1 MRSLAPLLAAA
12 CAAGCASL
20 PPNAPG
26 APSSLAAATA
36 HAAKQAAGDVARR
49 AAGPHMSPH
58 DVAASAM
65 PMPAAPS
72 AQPENRGANA
82 LWQAGARNF
91 FNDQRARRIGDI
103 LTVRIDI
110 SDRASVSNESERR
123 RQSNTSIGVPNLF
136 GLERTAQ
143 RAAGGAFDP
152 ATLVEAEGTSRSQGQ
167 GSIAR
172 EDRVT
177 LTVAAVVSDI
187 LPNGNFVISGRQEVL
202 VNAELRELTVAGVI
216 RPEDVAADNTIRH
229 TQIAEARIHYGGRGQ
244 ITAAQR
250 PGWGQRVV
258 DAVSPW

>member
-1 MRSLAPLLAAA
+1 MRALAPLLAAA

-20 PPNAPG
+20 PPNAPA
-26 APSSLAAATA
+26 APASLAAATA
-36 HAAKQAAGDVARR
+36 NAAKQAAGELARR
-49 AAGPHMSPH
+49 TGGPQLSPH
-58 DVAASAM
+58 EVAAASMAM
-65 PMPAAPS
+65 PALTSEPQS
-72 AQPENRGANA
+72 RGANA
-82 LWQAGARNF
+82 LWQADARNF
-91 FNDQRARRIGDI
+91 FNDQRARRVGDI

-110 SDRASVSNESERR
+110 SDRANVSNQSDRR
-123 RQSNTSIGVPNLF
+123 RQSNTTVGVPNLL

-152 ATLVEAEGTSRSQGQ
+152 ATLIEAEGTSRSQGQ

-187 LPNGNFVISGRQEVL
+187 LPNGNFVISGRQEVM

-229 TQIAEARIHYGGRGQ
+229 AQIAEARIHYGGRGQ
-244 ITAAQR
+244 ITAVQR

>member
-1 MRSLAPLLAAA
+1 MRALAPLLAAA
-12 CAAGCASL
+12 CASACASL
-20 PPNAPG
+20 PPQAP
-26 APSSLAAATA
+26 ASPASLAAATTN
-36 HAAKQAAGDVARR
+36 AAKQAAGAVARANAGPQLSPHTVA
-49 AAGPHMSPH
+49 AAGM
-58 DVAASAM
+58 D
-65 PMPAAPS
+65 MPAAMTDDQS
-72 AQPENRGANA
+72 RGANA

-110 SDRASVSNESERR
+110 SDRANVSNESNRR
-123 RQSNTSIGVPNLF
+123 RQSNTTVGVPNLF

-152 ATLVEAEGTSRSQGQ
+152 ATLIEAEGTTRSQGQ

-177 LTVAAVVSDI
+177 LTVAAVVTDI
-187 LPNGNFVISGRQEVL
+187 LPNGNFVISGRQEVK

-229 TQIAEARIHYGGRGQ
+229 TQIAEARINYGGRGQ
-244 ITAAQR
+244 ITAVQR
-250 PGWGQRVV
+250 PGWAQRVA

>member
-1 MRSLAPLLAAA
+1 MRALAPLLAAA

-20 PPNAPG
+20 PPNAPA
-26 APSSLAAATA
+26 APASLAAATTN
-36 HAAKQAAGDVARR
+36 AAKQAAGELARR
-49 AAGPHMSPH
+49 TGGPQLSPH
-58 DVAASAM
+58 EVAAASMAM
-65 PMPAAPS
+65 PALTSEPQS
-72 AQPENRGANA
+72 RGANA
-82 LWQAGARNF
+82 LWQADARNF
-91 FNDQRARRIGDI
+91 FNDQRARRVGDI

-110 SDRASVSNESERR
+110 SDRANVSNQSDRR
-123 RQSNTSIGVPNLF
+123 RQSNTSVGVPNLL

-152 ATLVEAEGTSRSQGQ
+152 ATLIEAEGTSRSQGQ
-167 GSIAR
+167 VSIAR

-187 LPNGNFVISGRQEVL
+187 LPNGNFVISGRQEVM

-244 ITAAQR
+244 ITAVQR